1 MRAPGRINSGL
12 CETGQVQRREDPL
25 TKRERAE
32 LVGYVARS
40 TVWARAILFALA
52 LAAVAGLAFKVQR
65 WLSID
70 QPFWVV
76 PTALA
81 GLVLYWRSRR

>member
-32 LVGYVARS
+32 LILLQDVEKFEPGGALDVADRE
-40 TVWARAILFALA
+40 L
-52 LAAVAGLAFKVQR
+52 
-65 WLSID
+65 
-70 QPFWVV
+70 
-76 PTALA
+76 
-81 GLVLYWRSRR
+81 